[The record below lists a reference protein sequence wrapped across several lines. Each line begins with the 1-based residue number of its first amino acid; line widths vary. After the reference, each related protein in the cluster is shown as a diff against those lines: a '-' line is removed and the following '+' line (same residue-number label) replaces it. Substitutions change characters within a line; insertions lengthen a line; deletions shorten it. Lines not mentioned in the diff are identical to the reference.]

1 MKSFLIAAAAVATF
15 AFAGTAQASEA
26 MAKDKGCLGCHAVD
40 AKKMGPALKE
50 VSAKYKGKADAEATI
65 AGVLKSGKATSG
77 KTHPVAK
84 ASDDEMKTLAKWV
97 LSL

>member
-1 MKSFLIAAAAVATF
+1 MNKALIAAAAVASL
-15 AFAGTAQASEA
+15 AMAGGAQASEA
-26 MAKDKGCLGCHAVD
+26 MAKEKGCLGCHAVD

-50 VSAKYKGKADAEATI
+50 VAAKYKGKADAEATLV
-65 AGVLKSGKATSG
+65 GVLKSGKSTGG

-84 ASDDEMKTLAKWV
+84 GSDDELKALTKWI

>member
-1 MKSFLIAAAAVATF
+1 MNKVLIAAAAVA
-15 AFAGTAQASEA
+15 ALAMAGGAQASEA

-40 AKKMGPALKE
+40 AKKMGPAFKE
-50 VSAKYKGKADAEATI
+50 VSAKFKGKADAEAAI
-65 AGVLKSGKATSG
+65 VGVLKSGKSTGG

-84 ASDDEMKTLAKWV
+84 GSDDELKALTKWM